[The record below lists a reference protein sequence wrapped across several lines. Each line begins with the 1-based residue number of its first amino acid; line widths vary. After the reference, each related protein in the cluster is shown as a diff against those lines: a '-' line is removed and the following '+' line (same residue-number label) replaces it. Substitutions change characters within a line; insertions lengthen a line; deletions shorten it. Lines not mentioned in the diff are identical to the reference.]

1 MPELRGVVKGMDCVN
16 CVAKVKKNIE
26 GLPGIKDVQLNLVST
41 KIIVDFDEDTSS
53 EKTIVKTIKRLGYG
67 FDSAYERRSFFN
79 IRHNRNLFFFLIGLI
94 FLIVA
99 LTNEYFGLA
108 HFAWYLPIVTIGG
121 IPRYLKAFASIR
133 AKTLDIDI
141 LMVIAV
147 IGAMSIGYWE
157 EAAEIIVLFTLAE
170 LLESFSM
177 DKARQSIRELMDLAP
192 PTATRLTKGKKQEE
206 VPLEDLIVGDRVSV
220 KPGGKIPIDGKI
232 EWGKT
237 NVDQSPITGES
248 IPLNRSVGDPVF
260 SGSIN
265 LDGYIIIRVTRMPQE
280 STVARIRQLIEEAE
294 QQKSNREQFIQKF
307 AKFYTPIMV
316 GIALSVFL
324 IPGVFMNIPINVNIL
339 KDWLY
344 QSLVIL
350 VISCPCALVLST
362 PITVV
367 TAITRASKRGVLIKG
382 GKYLEAISS
391 IDYLAMDKTGTLS
404 TGKLKAYRVEA
415 LEGYTEKEIIEIA
428 YGLEYHSEHKI
439 AEAIIELGLEN
450 EARLFGYKDVE
461 IMPGMGIKGTRKK
474 VTYYLGNESLV
485 DEVIGLKSCDL
496 DCEESESIVSYVLAD
511 KLVIAHIHMS
521 DQLRNETKEAID
533 SLKKLGVKEIV
544 MLTGDNEEVA
554 SKIAEELDINYEAE
568 LLPEEKMQFIKN
580 LKEREQ
586 SVVMVGDGIND
597 SPALALADVGI
608 AMGAAG
614 TSIAIETADIVLS
627 SDNLFSL
634 PYLFKLSKQTKKTI
648 QINIFLSLFIKFSF
662 FILVFVSAATS
673 ALGSFLSANL
683 LWLAVLVG
691 DMGASL
697 IVILNAM
704 RVGRKRF
711 FSGEKLPKK

>member
-121 IPRYLKAFASIR
+121 IPIYLKAFASIR

-147 IGAMSIGYWE
+147 IGAISIGYWE

-192 PTATRLTKGKKQEE
+192 PTATRLTKGKKHEE

-220 KPGGKIPIDGKI
+220 KPGGRIPIDGKI

-294 QQKSNREQFIQKF
+294 QQKSKREQFIQKF

-496 DCEESESIVSYVLAD
+496 ECEESESIVSYVLAD

-634 PYLFKLSKQTKKTI
+634 PYLFKLSKQTKRTI

-683 LWLAVLVG
+683 LWLAVLIG

-697 IVILNAM
+697 IVILIAM

-711 FSGEKLPKK
+711 FSSEKLPKK

>member
-1 MPELRGVVKGMDCVN
+1 
-16 CVAKVKKNIE
+16 
-26 GLPGIKDVQLNLVST
+26 
-41 KIIVDFDEDTSS
+41 
-53 EKTIVKTIKRLGYG
+53 
-67 FDSAYERRSFFN
+67 
-79 IRHNRNLFFFLIGLI
+79 
-94 FLIVA
+94 
-99 LTNEYFGLA
+99 
-108 HFAWYLPIVTIGG
+108 
-121 IPRYLKAFASIR
+121 
-133 AKTLDIDI
+133 
-141 LMVIAV
+141 
-147 IGAMSIGYWE
+147 
-157 EAAEIIVLFTLAE
+157 
-170 LLESFSM
+170 
-177 DKARQSIRELMDLAP
+177 
-192 PTATRLTKGKKQEE
+192 
-206 VPLEDLIVGDRVSV
+206 
-220 KPGGKIPIDGKI
+220 
-232 EWGKT
+232 
-237 NVDQSPITGES
+237 
-248 IPLNRSVGDPVF
+248 
-260 SGSIN
+260 
-265 LDGYIIIRVTRMPQE
+265 
-280 STVARIRQLIEEAE
+280 
-294 QQKSNREQFIQKF
+294 
-307 AKFYTPIMV
+307 
-316 GIALSVFL
+316 
-324 IPGVFMNIPINVNIL
+324 
-339 KDWLY
+339 
-344 QSLVIL
+344 
-350 VISCPCALVLST
+350 
-362 PITVV
+362 
-367 TAITRASKRGVLIKG
+367 
-382 GKYLEAISS
+382 
-391 IDYLAMDKTGTLS
+391 TLS

-496 DCEESESIVSYVLAD
+496 ECEESESIVSYVLAD
-511 KLVIAHIHMS
+511 KLVMAHINMS
-521 DQLRNETKEAID
+521 DQSRNETKEAID

-634 PYLFKLSKQTKKTI
+634 PYLFKLSKQTKRTI

-683 LWLAVLVG
+683 LWLAVLIG

-697 IVILNAM
+697 IVILIAM

-711 FSGEKLPKK
+711 FSSEKLPKK